1 MPLTNALSPKCAAVV
16 LEQQTLTGASLAA
29 EVSRLI
35 GDPGL
40 RARMRAAAHALAKP
54 DAARVIAARVIAL
67 AGKDR
72 A

>member
-1 MPLTNALSPKCAAVV
+1 MGSGTSTA
-16 LEQQTLTGASLAA
+16 GLAA
-29 EVSRLI
+29 AASSASVVAPARLI

-40 RARMRAAAHALAKP
+40 LARMSAAAHALAKP